1 MAETNEWT
9 FTADV
14 CKTIQ
19 GILAENPGLPFSE
32 AKVEQGAGAGRK
44 RRDLTLYDTNNR
56 PVLTGEV
63 KLPDRP
69 DGQSPYADPL
79 VRDAQQKADAS
90 GVGHFF
96 TWNVNRFVLWNTFE
110 AGKRITERDLEHF
123 NVTSIT
129 SSAELES
136 PGVQTEIR
144 GFLTQFL
151 GRYARILEGTEP
163 IRSKPLDEKF
173 IPVLES
179 ALERPILQ
187 TLNAMTRLYST
198 EKKFAR
204 NLDAWMRDAQGWLI
218 STDSAI
224 VRDNLSRAAHFSCYV
239 LVNKIVFQQALR
251 RRFPKLRR
259 IRIPQSVNTV
269 ARLRETIQ
277 SAFDE
282 AKRVSHDYETVFDGD
297 FGDSL
302 PFLEDAIVPSWREF
316 LSEIEGFDFGKIEYD
331 IIGHIFERLISPE
344 ERHRYGQHYTRSEI
358 VDLINAFTIREA
370 GATVLDPAC
379 GGGTFLVRAYV
390 LKRALSGGAL
400 SHVDLLQQIKG
411 VDVSAYAAH
420 LSTINLA
427 TRDLID
433 EQNYPL
439 VARSDFFK
447 VKRGEA
453 IFHIPMSVHGKAKQ
467 MVPLEIGEVDAI
479 VGNPPYIR
487 QELLPGEYKELLKG
501 LIAKEF
507 PDAKLSGRSD
517 IHCYFWPHATSFLK
531 DGGYYGFL
539 TSSAWLDTEYG
550 FHLQEWLLQHF
561 AVLALFESNCEPW
574 FTGARVTTVA
584 TLMRREHDPAKR
596 AANTVRFVQLRKPLK
611 EVLESFDPDPL
622 KAARMMRDYVES
634 QTENMLD
641 DRWRIRVVNQHELWK
656 VGCTGGVAGVCPV
669 AAVSDRRSAFVAQ
682 GPFSDPA
689 AFRSLK
695 DVEKPQRQ
703 RTDVALQV
711 FFQGEYNGG
720 KWGIYLR
727 APDIFF
733 KLLDR
738 CGSRLV
744 PLGQLAEIRF
754 GVKSGA
760 DAFFFVRDVTEGEI
774 IQCSAGLQPGSPEI
788 AKRFKEKWGIPPSET
803 KKVRVVESGDHSR
816 HLIEAEYLEPEVHS
830 LMEIDSIEIDP
841 AKLSRKILLV
851 SDPPEKLHGTHVL
864 KYIKWGEREGFDQ
877 GATCAARAKTR
888 PWYDVTVDR
897 RSPILWPK
905 AHQYRHIIP
914 INEKRLIPNCRMYDL
929 FLPAGLDAELL
940 CAVLNSTLVALLKL
954 LYGRPVGREGS
965 LDTEVV
971 DVNMMV
977 APDVRGVRP
986 EVADKIKA
994 ALGEMRRRPAKP
1006 LLEEFGFKDRQ
1017 CLDDATF
1024 ELLGIAATEERG
1036 VLRDELYSQVQILYR
1051 EIREVELKKQVERR
1065 ITARRDK
1072 ASPHTIAEEIWEEF
1086 DKAGIRVFPA
1096 DFITDTEPV
1105 ETVTLPA
1112 GKPKVLDDL
1121 FHNGAVQI
1129 NGSVLT
1135 LGSKARAQFA
1145 ARVADLGHYGPTP
1158 VPKTDHAC
1166 EKALQS
1172 YQTYEAQ
1179 MESTFKE
1186 LAEERSADPD
1196 IQSRILRELWKLFY
1210 AFSR

>member
-1 MAETNEWT
+1 MVEINEWT
-9 FTADV
+9 FASDV
-14 CKTIQ
+14 CKMIQ

-32 AKVEQGAGAGRK
+32 AKVEQGAGTGRK
-44 RRDLTLYDTNNR
+44 RRDLTLYDNNER
-56 PVLTGEV
+56 VVLTGEI

-69 DGQSPYADPL
+69 DGQSPYADAL
-79 VRDAQQKADAS
+79 RDDAFKKANAK
-90 GVGHFF
+90 GVEYFF
-96 TWNVNRFVLWNTFE
+96 TWNVNRFVLWKTFE
-110 AGKRITERDLEHF
+110 AGKPIAERDLEHF

-129 SSAELES
+129 ASAELES
-136 PGVQTEIR
+136 LSVQTEIR
-144 GFLTQFL
+144 GFLIQFL
-151 GRYARILEGTEP
+151 GRYVRILEGTEP

-173 IPVLES
+173 IRVLES

-187 TLNAMTRLYST
+187 TLNAITGLYSKD
-198 EKKFAR
+198 KKFVR
-204 NLDAWMRDAQGWLI
+204 NLDVWMRDEQGWLL
-218 STDSAI
+218 SNDPQAL
-224 VRDNLSRAAHFSCYV
+224 RDNLSRAAHLSCYV

-259 IRIPQSVNTV
+259 IRIPQSVKGVT
-269 ARLRETIQ
+269 RFQETIQ

-282 AKRVSHDYETVFDGD
+282 AKRISHDYETVFDGD

-302 PFLEDAIVPSWREF
+302 PFLQDSIVASWREF
-316 LSEIEGFDFGKIEYD
+316 LNEIEGFDFGKIGYD

-358 VDLINAFTIREA
+358 VDLINAFTIRDA
-370 GATVLDPAC
+370 KATVLDPAC

-390 LKRALSGGAL
+390 LKCLLSSGAL

-411 VDVSAYAAH
+411 VDISAYAAH

-439 VARSDFFK
+439 VARSDFFS
-447 VKRGEA
+447 VKRDEVT
-453 IFHIPMSVHGKAKQ
+453 FHIPMSVHGKGKQ

-487 QELLPGEYKELLKG
+487 QELLTSTYKKFLND
-501 LIAKEF
+501 LIRKEF

-531 DGGYYGFL
+531 ECGYYGFL

-561 AVLALFESNCEPW
+561 AILALFESNCEPW

-584 TLMRREHDPAKR
+584 TLMRRENDPAER
-596 AANTVRFVQLRKPLK
+596 AANTVRFVQLRRPLK

-622 KAARMMRDYVES
+622 KAARMLRDYVES
-634 QTENMLD
+634 QDKNLLD

-656 VGCTGGVAGVCPV
+656 VGCTGGVAGV
-669 AAVSDRRSAFVAQ
+669 AASSGKEAQ
-682 GPFSDPA
+682 AG
-689 AFRSLK
+689 LG
-695 DVEKPQRQ
+695 EPQ
-703 RTDVALQV
+703 
-711 FFQGEYNGG
+711 FKGKYIGG

-727 APDIFF
+727 APDIFL

-738 CGSRLV
+738 CGEHLV
-744 PLGQLAEIRF
+744 PLGKLAEIRF

-760 DAFFFVRDVTEGEI
+760 DAFFFVRDVTEDEILKCGE
-774 IQCSAGLQPGSPEI
+774 GLSPDSPQI
-788 AKRFKEKWGIPPSET
+788 ANRFNEKWGISTTDT
-803 KKVRVVESGDHSR
+803 KLVRVMESGDHSR

-830 LMEIDSIEIDP
+830 LMEIDSVEIDP

-851 SDPPEKLHGTHVL
+851 SDPPEKLKSTHVL

-877 GATCAARAKTR
+877 GATCVARARTR

-914 INEKRLIPNCRMYDL
+914 INQDKFVPNCRMYDL
-929 FLPAGLDAELL
+929 FLEPHVDPELL
-940 CAVLNSTLVALLKL
+940 GGVLNSSLVALLKFL
-954 LYGRPVGREGS
+954 FGRPVGREGS

-971 DVNMMV
+971 DVNMMLV
-977 APDVRGVRP
+977 PSIEDVTP
-986 EVADKIKA
+986 EIASKVKVS
-994 ALGEMRRRPAKP
+994 LGMIRKRPAKP
-1006 LLEEFGFKDRQ
+1006 LIEEFELDDRQ
-1017 CLDDATF
+1017 KLDDATL
-1024 ELLGIAATEERG
+1024 ELLGIADAEERG
-1036 VLRDELYSQVQILYR
+1036 NLRQELYSQIETLYR

-1065 ITARRDK
+1065 ETARRDN
-1072 ASPHTIAEEIWEEF
+1072 ASPRTIAEEIWEEF
-1086 DKAGIRVFPA
+1086 DKSAIRVFPA
-1096 DFITDTEPV
+1096 EFLPDSEPV
-1105 ETVTLPA
+1105 ETVPLPA

-1121 FHNGAVQI
+1121 FHKGAVQI
-1129 NGSVLT
+1129 NGTVLT
-1135 LGSKARAQFA
+1135 LDSKPRAEFA
-1145 ARVADLGHYGPTP
+1145 AKIAELGHYGPVP
-1158 VPKTDHAC
+1158 IPKTDRAC
-1166 EKALQS
+1166 KKALENYRQ
-1172 YQTYEAQ
+1172 YEAQ
-1179 MESTFKE
+1179 MESKFKE
-1186 LAEERSADPD
+1186 LAEERSADSD
-1196 IQSRILRELWKLFY
+1196 IQSRIVRELRKLVY
-1210 AFSR
+1210 AFTRAG

>member
-1 MAETNEWT
+1 M
-9 FTADV
+9 
-14 CKTIQ
+14 
-19 GILAENPGLPFSE
+19 
-32 AKVEQGAGAGRK
+32 
-44 RRDLTLYDTNNR
+44 
-56 PVLTGEV
+56 LTGEV

-69 DGQSPYADPL
+69 DGQSPYAAPL
-79 VRDAQQKADAS
+79 RDDAFQKANAK
-90 GVGHFF
+90 GVEHFF
-96 TWNVNRFVLWNTFE
+96 TWNVNRFVLWKTFE
-110 AGKRITERDLEHF
+110 AGKPIAERDLEHF

-129 SSAELES
+129 SSAELAS

-151 GRYARILEGTEP
+151 GRYARILDGTKP

-173 IPVLES
+173 VPVLES

-187 TLNAMTRLYST
+187 TLDAITRLYSKD
-198 EKKFAR
+198 KKFAR
-204 NLDAWMRDAQGWLI
+204 NLDSWMRDAQGWLI

-224 VRDNLSRAAHFSCYV
+224 LRDNLSRAAHFSCYV

-259 IRIPQSVNTV
+259 IRIPQSLNTV
-269 ARLRETIQ
+269 VRLRETFQ

-282 AKRVSHDYETVFDGD
+282 AKRISHDYETVFDGD

-302 PFLEDAIVPSWREF
+302 PLLEDAIVPSWREF

-370 GATVLDPAC
+370 AATVLDPAC

-390 LKRALSGGAL
+390 LKRGLSGGAL

-411 VDVSAYAAH
+411 VDASAYAAH

-439 VARSDFFK
+439 IARSDFFK
-447 VKRGEA
+447 VKLGEA

-487 QELLPGEYKELLKG
+487 QELLPSAYKKSLND
-501 LIAKEF
+501 LIANEF
-507 PDAKLSGRSD
+507 PDVKLSGRSD
-517 IHCYFWPHATSFLK
+517 IHCYFWPHAASFLK

-561 AVLALFESNCEPW
+561 SILALFESNCEPW

-584 TLMRREHDPAKR
+584 TLMRREHDPEKR

-611 EVLESFDPDPL
+611 EVLEGFDTDPL
-622 KAARMMRDYVES
+622 QAARMMRDCVES
-634 QTENMLD
+634 QTENLLD

-656 VGCTGGVAGVCPV
+656 VGCTGGVAGV
-669 AAVSDRRSAFVAQ
+669 AASTGKETQA
-682 GPFSDPA
+682 G
-689 AFRSLK
+689 L
-695 DVEKPQRQ
+695 
-703 RTDVALQV
+703 
-711 FFQGEYNGG
+711 GEQQFKGKYNGG

-733 KLLDR
+733 KLIDR
-738 CGSRLV
+738 CGERLV
-744 PLGQLAEIRF
+744 PLGQVAEIRR
-754 GVKSGA
+754 GVTSGV
-760 DAFFFVRDVTEGEI
+760 DDFFFVRDVTEDEILKCGE
-774 IQCSAGLQPGSPEI
+774 GLPPGSSQI
-788 AKRFKEKWGIPPSET
+788 AKRFRETWGISIADT
-803 KKVRVVESGDHSR
+803 KRVRVAESGDHSR

-830 LMEIDSIEIDP
+830 LMEINSVEIDP
-841 AKLSRKILLV
+841 VKLSRQILLV
-851 SDPPEKLHGTHVL
+851 SDPPDKLKGSHVL

-877 GATCAARAKTR
+877 RTSCASRMPTR
-888 PWYDVTVDR
+888 QWYDLAP
-897 RSPILWPK
+897 SKPGALLWPL
-905 AHQYRHIIP
+905 AHQYRHIVPLNPKGI
-914 INEKRLIPNCRMYDL
+914 ITNKRLFDVHPKEEIP
-929 FLPAGLDAELL
+929 PKAL
-940 CAVLNSTLVALLKL
+940 CAVLNSTLVALLKY
-954 LYGRPVGREGS
+954 LYGRQVGREGN

-971 DVNMMV
+971 DARMMLV
-977 APDVRGVRP
+977 PDVRQPSSEIQKRL
-986 EVADKIKA
+986 DKA
-994 ALGEMRRRPAKP
+994 FDLMRKRDCQP
-1006 LLEEFGFKDRQ
+1006 LLKELDQAERIE
-1017 CLDDATF
+1017 LDDATL
-1024 ELLGIAATEERG
+1024 ELLGVFNGVERAEI
-1036 VLRDELYSQVQILYR
+1036 RNELYGQMTSLYQ

-1065 ITARRDK
+1065 TTARRDN
-1072 ASPHTIAEEIWEEF
+1072 ASPRTIAEEIWEEF
-1086 DKAGIRVFPA
+1086 DKAGIRVFPD
-1096 DFITDTEPV
+1096 DFITDSEPV

-1129 NGSVLT
+1129 NGSTLT
-1135 LGSKARAQFA
+1135 LGSKARAEFA
-1145 ARVADLGHYGPTP
+1145 AKIAELGHYGPAQI
-1158 VPKTDHAC
+1158 PKTDKAC
-1166 EKALQS
+1166 EEALES
-1172 YQTYEAQ
+1172 YRTYEAQ
-1179 MESTFKE
+1179 IESTFKD
-1186 LAEERSADPD
+1186 LAEERSADSE
-1196 IQSRILRELWKLFY
+1196 IQTRIVRELWKLFY
-1210 AFSR
+1210 AFSRQS